1 MKLLVAIFG
10 AYCLALVLT
19 SAGGYISS
27 IYSNAPEGILIVG
40 TVNATTGQS
49 VEVPITLETD
59 VSIRGVFLHL
69 AYNADLLE
77 YDEIKLGSNFSQ
89 SWQVFS
95 NEPTPGNLRVI
106 TLSFE
111 GADFVPDSDPILV
124 AVFKTSPYVTDGEI
138 PISISLSNVA
148 NSTLGLLDVATVNGS
163 VNVVGSRWPLV
174 PTI

>member
-19 SAGGYISS
+19 SASGYVSS
-27 IYSNAPEGILIVG
+27 IYSNSPEGILTVG
-40 TVNATTGQS
+40 TVIATRGQP

-59 VSIRGVFLHL
+59 APIRGVFLHL
-69 AYNADLLE
+69 AYNGELLE
-77 YDEIKLGSNFSQ
+77 YDHILLGPNFSG
-89 SWQVFS
+89 SWRVFS

-111 GADFVPDSDPILV
+111 SEDFVPDSGPMLL
-124 AVFKTSPYVTDGEI
+124 ATFKTSPYVTDGEI
-138 PISISLSNVA
+138 PISISFSNVVA
-148 NSTLGLLDVATVNGS
+148 STLDSLDVATVDGS
-163 VNVVGSRWPLV
+163 VEIVGSQWPLI